1 MTCIDLFLEL
11 WAAANL
17 VGVAHFGLVALFGRG
32 S

>member
-1 MTCIDLFLEL
+1 MTCIDLFLEF

-17 VGVAHFGLVALFGRG
+17 VGIAHFGLVVMFDRG